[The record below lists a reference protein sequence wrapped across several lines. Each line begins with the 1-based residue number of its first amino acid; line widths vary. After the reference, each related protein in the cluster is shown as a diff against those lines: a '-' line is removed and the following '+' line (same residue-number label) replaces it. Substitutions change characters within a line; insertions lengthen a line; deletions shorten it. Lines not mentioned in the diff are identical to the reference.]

1 MTSPKMISFAAGVFL
16 IGITLSFIMGG
27 VWFDS
32 ATKSIFGTL
41 TVFKDYNILGF
52 HMPWIN
58 LEYFTVGIP
67 KLLQFDFA
75 FFGGSYN
82 YFKYVLYVFSIGI
95 IWGIVVTFISII
107 LNFFGSR
114 SRI

>member
-16 IGITLSFIMGG
+16 IGITLSYIMGG
-27 VWFDS
+27 AWFGTDS
-32 ATKSIFGTL
+32 QSIFGSL
-41 TVFKDYNILGF
+41 TAFKDYNILGF

-58 LEYFTVGIP
+58 VDYFTVGIP
-67 KLLQFDFA
+67 KLLQFNFA

-82 YFKYVLYVFSIGI
+82 YFKYMMYVFSIGI
-95 IWGIVVTFISII
+95 IWGIVVTFIGLI